1 MKLYSK
7 KDLGNIPWPENDA
20 GEYAKSFF
28 TPILE
33 KGTQFYFKNIN
44 TSIFILIYNDKVIP
58 INLASSNLDDAY
70 VTSPYCHFISY
81 AKEELYLI
89 SNSVLRL
96 IFRLILNILGF
107 LFKACKI
114 NKVVYINNWFL
125 STNLHPEFT
134 SQEVEKIKKFLI
146 IKFPNHTQ
154 VFRSANEDSNEDL
167 IEVFAKS
174 KFKKVFS
181 RQVYILKKFENCKVH
196 KDYRNDCKLLS
207 KTAYKIENPRIENAQ
222 RLSELYNDLYINK
235 YSQNNPQFTKEFLE
249 VAIKHKLLKTV
260 HLSKGGNIEAYYGYF
275 QRNGIMTAPLFGVN
289 NLKAKEDGLYRILSL
304 LLIQEAEK
312 ESLTLNNSSGASK
325 FKMHRGAEAVTEYMM
340 VYCPS
345 HSYKSIPWIL
355 LQIFVTPLA
364 RVIFKKYKL

>member
-1 MKLYSK
+1 MRLYSK
-7 KDLGNIPWPENDA
+7 DDLGNIPWPKNDA

-28 TPILE
+28 NPLL
-33 KGTQFYFKNIN
+33 KNGTEFYFKNIN

-96 IFRLILNILGF
+96 IFRLLLNILAC
-107 LFKACKI
+107 LFKVCKI

-134 SQEVEKIKKFLI
+134 CQEVEEIKKFLTK
-146 IKFPNHTQ
+146 KFPNHTQ
-154 VFRSANEDSNEDL
+154 VFRSVNEDSNEDL
-167 IEVFAKS
+167 IKICTKS

-181 RQVYILKKFENCKVH
+181 RQVYILKNFEKCKVH
-196 KDYRNDCKLLS
+196 KDYKNDCKLLS
-207 KTAYKIENPRIENAQ
+207 KTVYKIEKPRIENAA

-235 YSQNNPQFTKEFLE
+235 YSHSNPQFTKEFLE
-249 VAIKHKLLKTV
+249 VVIKHKLLKTV
-260 HLSKGGNIEAYYGYF
+260 HLSKGGNIEACYGYF

-304 LLIQEAEK
+304 LLIQEAK
-312 ESLTLNNSSGASK
+312 KDSLTLNNSSGASK
-325 FKMHRGAEAVTEYMM
+325 FKMHRGAEAFTEYMM

-345 HSYKSIPWIL
+345 YSYKNIPWFL
-355 LQIFVTPLA
+355 LQFFVTPLA